1 MRYVIAAAVLLI
13 FVLTARRA
21 VLDVHA
27 AVVDDDVPDY
37 GSAPPSRF
45 HAVQAA
51 TDGGSINRD

>member
-1 MRYVIAAAVLLI
+1 MRYVVTAAVLLI
-13 FVLTARRA
+13 MVLTARRA

-27 AVVDDDVPDY
+27 AVVDDDVPEY

-51 TDGGSINRD
+51 TDAGCGNRD